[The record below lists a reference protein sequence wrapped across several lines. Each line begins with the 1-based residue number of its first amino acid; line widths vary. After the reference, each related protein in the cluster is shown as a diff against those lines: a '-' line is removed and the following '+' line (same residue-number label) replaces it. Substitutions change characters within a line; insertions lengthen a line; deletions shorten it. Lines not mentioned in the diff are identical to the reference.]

1 MQVAL
6 WMAASLLRRALEAL
20 EPALRE
26 IDPQLAIHQPDVS
39 EAINHYVVSRGYVLR
54 QLEDLAWHTTA
65 EGSGELRKIV
75 VQSQENQQVIDGAIQ
90 EFRTFLAAEFS
101 FKESF

>member
-1 MQVAL
+1 MR
-6 WMAASLLRRALEAL
+6 SNR
-20 EPALRE
+20 
-26 IDPQLAIHQPDVS
+26 
-39 EAINHYVVSRGYVLR
+39 YVQARGYVLA

-75 VQSQENQQVIDGAIQ
+75 VQAQENQQVIDGAIH
-90 EFRTFLAAEFS
+90 EFRAFFSPPEFS